1 MNNNIAA
8 ILVGND
14 PEIMVKDM
22 EDAVNTMTFD
32 AEKHAHDVYSAVSIN
47 TIEDLVLSWIA
58 VNSQVTCFDDR
69 NEYSITCCKELRTKP
84 FFKYWDSEKAE
95 KTYELFQQVQIHGGN
110 SSVKYLNSLSPSPV
124 ITMNLLIPQNMHPTN
139 QQTYSSMIFQLLLIM
154 YPDELSAEE
163 VDMLKYVPFI

>member
-1 MNNNIAA
+1 MNNDITV
-8 ILVGND
+8 LTEND
-14 PEIMVKDM
+14 PEMMIKEM

-32 AEKHAHDVYSAVSIN
+32 AEKHAHAICDAVPIN

-58 VNSQVTCFDDR
+58 INSQVTCFDDR
-69 NEYSITCCKELRTKP
+69 NEYSITCCKELRNKP
-84 FFKYWDSEKAE
+84 FFKCWDSKKAE
-95 KTYELFQQVQIHGGN
+95 KTYELFQQIQIHGN
-110 SSVKYLNSLSPSPV
+110 SSIKYLSSLSPSPV